1 MKNKKM
7 LGNVMLF
14 VTAIIWGTAF
24 VFQRTGMELI
34 EPITFCFARMYL
46 AAAAL
51 CLVAFIKD
59 KSELRNGTS
68 ASQTMSPEE
77 FKKYKKDTL
86 IGGICCGVCLSGG
99 SFFQQMGIVYTTAG
113 KAGFITA
120 MYMLLVPIIGVIFL
134 RKRVRWLAWVAVV
147 IGAVGLYL
155 LSIKEGFTVT
165 KGDALVMVCAVC
177 FALHILCCDHFVAKG
192 HALRISMLQFLTVA
206 VIGTVIAF
214 ITETPTWEKIVSATV
229 PILFCALLSGALGYT
244 LQMIAQKYTDPTVA
258 SLLMSL
264 ESVFAALAGALIL
277 HETMSARELI
287 GCIIMFIAIVLVQI
301 PLPERK

>member
-1 MKNKKM
+1 MKNKRM
-7 LGNVMLF
+7 LGNIMLF
-14 VTAIIWGTAF
+14 FTAIVWGTAF

-34 EPITFCFARMYL
+34 EPITFSFTRMYL

-51 CLVAFIKD
+51 SLVALIKD
-59 KSELRNGTS
+59 RSDLKKGISP
-68 ASQTMSPEE
+68 SQTMSPEE
-77 FKKYKKDTL
+77 YKKYKKNTL
-86 IGGICCGVCLSGG
+86 VGGICCGICLSGG

-134 RKRVRWLAWVAVV
+134 RKRVQWLAWVAVV
-147 IGAVGLYL
+147 IGAAGLYL

-165 KGDALVMVCAVC
+165 KGDALVMVCALC
-177 FALHILCCDHFVAKG
+177 FALHILCCDHFAG
-192 HALRISMLQFLTVA
+192 TGNPLRISMLQFLTVA

-214 ITETPTWEKIVSATV
+214 ITETPTWEKILSAAV
-229 PILFCALLSGALGYT
+229 PILFCGLLSGALGYT

-264 ESVFAALAGALIL
+264 ESVFAAISGALIL
-277 HETMSARELI
+277 HETMSPRELI

>member
-34 EPITFCFARMYL
+34 EPITFSFARMYL

-86 IGGICCGVCLSGG
+86 IGGICCGICLSGG

-134 RKRVRWLAWVAVV
+134 RKKVSWLAWVAVV
-147 IGAVGLYL
+147 IGAFGLYL

-192 HALRISMLQFLTVA
+192 NALRISMLQFLTVA

-214 ITETPTWEKIVSATV
+214 IAETPTWEKIVSAAV